1 MIKILTRRAGCNYGS
16 SLQGFALQQA
26 VQRLGFDCR
35 IVDYDEYVLRW
46 KLRPAFHDMIWR
58 LLSLFAPLSKRA
70 LPRRYA
76 FYRDRA
82 LQKKRFAEFDR
93 KRLLLTGSRC
103 SSGRDIRKDTRPGD
117 VFLCGSDQIW
127 SPLLY
132 NPVMFLAFCPP
143 GTPKIAYAPSFGV
156 SSLGDKKALI
166 AAHVSDFRRIS
177 VREEVGVRML
187 REAAGRDDIVRMPD
201 PVFLHDRKFWTQL
214 SRDGR
219 SAEGPYILCYFL
231 GKNAVP
237 TNFLKRLS
245 QTTGLPPIL
254 IAMHG
259 NPIDFPGEKIAAA
272 SPEDFLALIRDAAFV
287 CTDSFHCTAFSILFH
302 KKFFTCKR
310 FANDDKGSQNSRIL
324 ELLDEYGLSDRLIDD
339 ETACD
344 LSEIDCDRIQAH
356 LDAMRKLGEDWLREA
371 LESNCSCEAAN
382 KK

>member
-26 VQRLGFDCR
+26 VMRLGFDCR

-46 KLRPAFHDMIWR
+46 KLRPAFHDMIWG
-58 LLSLFAPLSKRA
+58 LLSLFAPLTKRA

-82 LQKKRFAEFDR
+82 LQKARFAEFDR
-93 KRLLLTGSRC
+93 KRLILTKKRC
-103 SSGRDIRKDTRPGD
+103 GNGRDIRKDARPGD

-132 NPVMFLAFCPP
+132 NPVMFLTFCPP

-156 SSLGDKKALI
+156 ASLGDKRERI
-166 AAHVSDFRRIS
+166 AAHVSDFHRLS

-187 REAAGRDDIVRMPD
+187 REATGRDDIVRMPD
-201 PVFLHDRKFWTQL
+201 PVFLHDREFWTRL

-219 SAEGPYILCYFL
+219 SAKRPYILCYFL
-231 GKNAVP
+231 GRDAVP

-245 QTTGLPPIL
+245 QETGLPPIL

-272 SPEDFLALIRDAAFV
+272 SPEDFLALIRDASFV

-302 KKFFTCKR
+302 KNFFTCKR
-310 FANDDKGSQNSRIL
+310 FSNDARDCQNSRIL
-324 ELLDEYGLSDRLIDD
+324 ELLDEYGLSGRLIDD
-339 ETACD
+339 GSACD
-344 LSEIDCDRIQAH
+344 LSEIDCDGIQTR
-356 LDAMRKLGEDWLREA
+356 LDAMRTLGENWLREA
-371 LESNCSCEAAN
+371 LESASSCKEAN